1 MNMPRTT
8 IAIGLLLVLQGV
20 GFYVVTETKSITALI
35 PTFFGVPIAL
45 LGLLALKESI
55 RKHAMHGAV
64 TLALLG
70 LLAPIGRIASAGFK
84 LSAAGVSLLLMIL
97 LCATLLILGIKS
109 FIDARR
115 RQAAA
120 EG

>member
-8 IAIGLLLVLQGV
+8 IVIGLFLILQGV

-35 PTFFGVPIAL
+35 PTFFGLPIFL
-45 LGLLALKESI
+45 LGCAALKESI

-64 TLALLG
+64 ALALLG

-84 LSAAGVSLLLMIL
+84 LSAAGVSLILMIA
-97 LCATLLILGIKS
+97 LCASLLTLGIKS

-115 RQAAA
+115 RQAGVAD
-120 EG
+120 

>member
-8 IAIGLLLVLQGV
+8 IVIGLLLILQGV
-20 GFYVVTETKSITALI
+20 GFYFGTHTKSLTALI

-45 LGLLALKESI
+45 LGCVALKESL

-97 LCATLLILGIKS
+97 LCGALLVLGIKS

-120 EG
+120 A